1 MAEFCFDCWKKLFD
15 ENAQKEKYIISK
27 YDDLCEGCGEYKP
40 VIIVEKKYYYLRI
53 LKRLFF
59 PVIFIFVII
68 SIPFR
73 LIYYPLLR
81 YKLKK
86 KRALLSKK
94 KPAASPTSRTR
105 KVQTQFPAS

>member
-40 VIIVEKKYYYLRI
+40 VVIIEKKYYYLRI

-86 KRALLSKK
+86 VF
-94 KPAASPTSRTR
+94 AAANTHINFEFRTSHFDFFLCLY
-105 KVQTQFPAS
+105 K

>member
-15 ENAQKEKYIISK
+15 KNAQKEKYIISE
-27 YDDLCEGCGEYKP
+27 YDFLCEGCGEYKP
-40 VIIVEKKYYYLRI
+40 IIITEKKTYYLRL
-53 LKRLFF
+53 LKQVFF
-59 PVIFIFVII
+59 PVILIFIII

-86 KRALLSKK
+86 KQALLLKK
-94 KPAASPTSRTR
+94 CD
-105 KVQTQFPAS
+105 